1 MHSVAVRWSIAW
13 RRAECD
19 ASTRATEQKAQNPME
34 SNFPYRTISIQRLE
48 EKETAFLVGLRV
60 DAAAD
65 KGAIETEMKRLYQSQ
80 VRVLEVQYEE
90 RLRLQGAHLRDKDNR
105 KPALTQHHLDVEPIP
120 IGPL

>member
-1 MHSVAVRWSIAW
+1 
-13 RRAECD
+13 
-19 ASTRATEQKAQNPME
+19 ME